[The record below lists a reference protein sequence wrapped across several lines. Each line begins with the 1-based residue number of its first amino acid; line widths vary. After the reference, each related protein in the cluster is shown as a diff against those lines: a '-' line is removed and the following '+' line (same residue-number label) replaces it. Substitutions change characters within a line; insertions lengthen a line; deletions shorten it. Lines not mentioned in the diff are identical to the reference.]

1 MSNKNAHILKEAR
14 EKAKK
19 EIKGMVT
26 IMGNDALNH
35 FEASF
40 RNQGFTDESLV
51 KWKPRKRTERS
62 RGGFRAILTKTGR
75 LRRSLRRFKIGQYA
89 IRIATNVPYATIHN
103 EGGVIEKEARKGV
116 TNLKISRDGR
126 SRFASKKKANFQV
139 DSVFKEHNI
148 KMPKRQFV
156 GYSGK
161 LNRSL
166 IKKFNDKIHSIFR

>member
-1 MSNKNAHILKEAR
+1 MNKNANILKQAR
-14 EKAKK
+14 AKAER

-35 FEASF
+35 FEGSF
-40 RNQGFTDESLV
+40 RNQGFTDETLV

-75 LRRSLRRFKIGQYA
+75 LRRSLKRTKWGQYA
-89 IRIATNVPYATIHN
+89 IRISSNIGYAIVHN
-103 EGGVIEKEARKGV
+103 EGLRSGRGKGF
-116 TNLKISRDGR
+116 T
-126 SRFASKKKANFQV
+126 
-139 DSVFKEHNI
+139 
-148 KMPKRQFV
+148 MPKRQFV